1 MMIPKKL
8 LLLSVLSGI
17 LLSIPWISG
26 ANSWTLFFAFVP
38 LLMVENRIVDQ
49 KQSQGSI
56 VLFLCAWVAFMV
68 WNVLSTWWI
77 AYVSL
82 GGMILIALLNSF
94 LMACVWWLM
103 HGVRRK
109 WTPQTGYFSLIVFW
123 LTFEYLHFYWAIQWP
138 WLTLG
143 NGFSNS
149 VKLIQWYEFTGVLGG
164 SLWVLLVNILIFS
177 VYKTVSQKA
186 YRPSFQLSA
195 LILLLLILPV
205 GGSLYRYLTY
215 NENGKAVEV
224 VLLQP
229 NIDPYVEKFSGI
241 SQQEQTRRLIF
252 LAQEMVNDSTSYVLA
267 PETSLAPMWEDDSLK
282 QNEALL
288 AIDSFIGNYPSLRF
302 VTGAITQ
309 RKLEA
314 DEPISH
320 TSRQDV
326 DGKYFDVFNSALFLD
341 NSSEIQI
348 GHKNILVS
356 GVEKMPFQ
364 KYFSFLGKYV
374 LSIGGISGSLT
385 SGHEPSVFEAASGEK
400 AGLTICFESA
410 FGAYTGSMV
419 RSGASVIFIITNDGW
434 WKDSQGL
441 TQHFA
446 FSRLR
451 AVETRRSIARSA
463 NTGISGFIN
472 QRGDVLKK
480 TEVNTSTALS
490 SPVHLNQALTFYV
503 THGDYL
509 GRISSLLSGLIL
521 IYFLVGFLRSRG

>member
-1 MMIPKKL
+1 MIPKKL

-26 ANSWTLFFAFVP
+26 SNSWTLFFSFVP
-38 LLMVENRIVDQ
+38 LLMVENQIVAQ

-56 VLFLCAWVAFMV
+56 VLFLSAWVAFLV

-82 GGMILIALLNSF
+82 GGMVLIALLNSF

-109 WTPQTGYFSLIVFW
+109 WSPLTGYFSLIVFW
-123 LTFEYLHFYWAIQWP
+123 ITFEYLHFHWAIQWP

-149 VKLIQWYEFTGVLGG
+149 VKLIQWYEYTGVLGG
-164 SLWVLLVNILIFS
+164 SLWVLLVNGLLFS
-177 VYKTVSQKA
+177 IYKTFTQKA
-186 YRPSFQLSA
+186 YHQSIQLA
-195 LILLLLILPV
+195 GLILLLIILPV
-205 GGSLYRYLTY
+205 SWSVYRYLTY
-215 NENGKAVEV
+215 NESGKTVEV

-229 NIDPYVEKFSGI
+229 NIDPYSEKFSGV
-241 SQQEQTRRLIF
+241 SQQEQTRRLIS
-252 LAQEMVNDSTSYVLA
+252 LAQTMVNDSTSYVLA
-267 PETSLAPMWEDDSLK
+267 PETALAPMWEGDSLR
-282 QNEALL
+282 QNSDLV
-288 AIDSFIGNYPSLRF
+288 AIYSFIRNYPSLRF
-302 VTGAITQ
+302 VAGAITQ
-309 RKLEA
+309 RKLEHG
-314 DEPISH
+314 EPISY
-320 TSRQDV
+320 TSRQDA
-326 DGKYFDVFNSALFLD
+326 DGKYFDVFNSAVLLD
-341 NSSEIQI
+341 HSSRLHI

-364 KYFSFLGKYV
+364 KYFSFLGKYAI
-374 LSIGGISGSLT
+374 SIGGISGSL
-385 SGHEPSVFEAASGEK
+385 SAGHDPFVLKAASGAK
-400 AGLTICFESA
+400 PGLAICFESA
-410 FGAYTGSMV
+410 FGAYIGDV
-419 RSGASVIFIITNDGW
+419 VKSGANVIFIITNDGW
-434 WKDSQGL
+434 WKESPGL

-472 QRGDVLKK
+472 QRGDVLNK
-480 TEVNTSTALS
+480 TEVNINTAIR
-490 SPVHLNQALTFYV
+490 SPVHLNQVFTFYV
-503 THGDYL
+503 TYGDLL

-521 IYFLVGFLRSRG
+521 IYFLMSFLRSRG